1 MILSKSTS
9 RFCSCMPPLLATIFC
24 NHLVKLLQKIVASL
38 EKPTHRMLLSFVII
52 LQSLCSPNEDFR
64 WPNERLGTNFRST
77 LQMAST
83 RFGLRSFV
91 TRPLFRTNLHYRK
104 FVTTFNHE
112 FEFRLKVW
120 WVATIFVIILQ
131 KLLQK
136 IIASTEKKPTHRML
150 LLSFVIILQSLF
162 SPNEDFGSP
171 NEHLGMHFRSNFKGT

>member
-1 MILSKSTS
+1 MIQYFRNLHHA
-9 RFCSCMPPLLATIFC
+9 FVVACPPPLLATIFC

-120 WVATIFVIILQ
+120 GKCQMRCVLFSVDATIFCNNFCKMITKDSSNPCGEH
-131 KLLQK
+131 KL
-136 IIASTEKKPTHRML
+136 R
-150 LLSFVIILQSLF
+150 
-162 SPNEDFGSP
+162 DFKTP
-171 NEHLGMHFRSNFKGT
+171 FKDT